1 MEQQQA
7 SAAAE
12 YWEVTYL
19 DGDCGRIRI
28 ESFDD
33 AASAERFAC
42 RQVRDE
48 DGWAVIDVVRPAAAR
63 AAA

>member
-7 SAAAE
+7 SAAE

-19 DGDCGRIRI
+19 DGDCGRIRT

-48 DGWAVIDVVRPAAAR
+48 DGWAVIDVVRPAAR
-63 AAA
+63 AAVG